1 MLNSID
7 FLPTYFKTRNELYYE
22 FYKPCMENS
31 VKYDRITG
39 YFGSSVFLVINE
51 ALRTFVINKGKIRIL
66 CSPALSDD
74 DLNAIKSGY
83 SDKKELMI
91 IKYLDEVLEQML
103 LDYPNSTLLL
113 SKLIAADIL
122 EIKLAIYGDNTEAQ
136 RLMHDKAGVFTD
148 IQGNS
153 VAFRGSINETFKG
166 VSAFGNSESFDAFTS
181 WDNPKD
187 EYRVELVK
195 DHFEK
200 MWNNLEP
207 HISTFNIPD
216 TSIKKIKSFV
226 SNLEIN
232 ELIEEVKYELF
243 NKKEKWFAE
252 VGINAR
258 KVKPH
263 QELILNNWENNN
275 RQGLFEMC
283 TGSGKTFT
291 ALCAIREA
299 IYQRNEIPLVLV
311 PSKLLFIQWYNEL
324 IKLFNDEVTLL
335 QVGAGHPIDA
345 SKLKMY
351 SNPKLNI
358 KRCILTTYQT
368 ASKSQFIDNITWG
381 SHIFYVCDEVHNI
394 GSPQNINLLSVNVG
408 SRIGLSAT
416 PKRYF
421 DDLSTNKIIEFFKGI
436 VLPKYLLS
444 DAIRDGVL
452 CEYFYEVTEVEL
464 NTYEQ
469 EKWNRLTNEINKKI
483 VINKDI
489 TNINDIKGLDRLLF
503 ERADILK
510 KAEFKITVAE
520 NILLKYYQTNHR
532 WLIYLDDTEQV
543 IELKN
548 KLLKHSIFKGNVFE
562 YHTNTDND
570 LDQTIQHF
578 STNGAILLSINCLD
592 EGVDIPSID
601 HAIILSSSKNPR
613 QYIQR
618 RGRVLRK
625 HKDKNFAYIFDCIVV
640 PNSLE
645 EDFEKSLSILRG
657 EIARCMTFAENAK
670 NSKLIR
676 SKIQVIMN
684 NNNITDIE
692 GDYGTNE

>member
-83 SDKKELMI
+83 SDKNELMI

-381 SHIFYVCDEVHNI
+381 SQI
-394 GSPQNINLLSVNVG
+394 G
-408 SRIGLSAT
+408 
-416 PKRYF
+416 
-421 DDLSTNKIIEFFKGI
+421 
-436 VLPKYLLS
+436 
-444 DAIRDGVL
+444 
-452 CEYFYEVTEVEL
+452 
-464 NTYEQ
+464 
-469 EKWNRLTNEINKKI
+469 
-483 VINKDI
+483 
-489 TNINDIKGLDRLLF
+489 
-503 ERADILK
+503 RAH
-510 KAEFKITVAE
+510 V
-520 NILLKYYQTNHR
+520 
-532 WLIYLDDTEQV
+532 
-543 IELKN
+543 
-548 KLLKHSIFKGNVFE
+548 
-562 YHTNTDND
+562 
-570 LDQTIQHF
+570 
-578 STNGAILLSINCLD
+578 
-592 EGVDIPSID
+592 
-601 HAIILSSSKNPR
+601 
-613 QYIQR
+613 
-618 RGRVLRK
+618 
-625 HKDKNFAYIFDCIVV
+625 
-640 PNSLE
+640 
-645 EDFEKSLSILRG
+645 
-657 EIARCMTFAENAK
+657 
-670 NSKLIR
+670 
-676 SKIQVIMN
+676 
-684 NNNITDIE
+684 
-692 GDYGTNE
+692 